1 LTLLN
6 ERIQELAGSPH
17 VAVLSTVRADGT
29 VQSHLMWVHHDGE
42 YIIMNT
48 EVHRPKFKNIE
59 RDPRVT
65 VLLMDKENPYS
76 FVEVRGTVVET
87 VRGPAAA
94 QSIEDLSHKYTG
106 AAYSNKIQSERVIL
120 TIQVDKTYGS

>member
-1 LTLLN
+1 MLDQ
-6 ERIQELAGSPH
+6 RIQELAGSSH
-17 VAVLSTVRADGT
+17 VAVISTVRVDGT

-48 EVHRPKFKNIE
+48 EVHRPKFKNID

-76 FVEVRGTVVET
+76 FVEVQGSVIEQ
-87 VRGPAAA
+87 VRGPEAV
-94 QSIEDLSHKYTG
+94 QSIEYLSRKYTG
-106 AAYSNKIQSERVIL
+106 APYSTKIQSERVIL
-120 TIQVDKTYGS
+120 KIRVDKSYHF

>member
-1 LTLLN
+1 M
-6 ERIQELAGSPH
+6 
-17 VAVLSTVRADGT
+17 AVLSTVRADGT

-65 VLLMDKENPYS
+65 VVLMDKENPYS
-76 FVEVRGTVVET
+76 FVEVRGTVVKQ
-87 VRGPAAA
+87 VRGPEAV

-106 AAYSNKIQSERVIL
+106 APYSSKIQSERVIL
-120 TIQVDKTYGS
+120 KIQVDKTYGS

>member
-1 LTLLN
+1 MLS
-6 ERIQELAGSPH
+6 ERIQGLAGAAH
-17 VAVLSTVRADGT
+17 VAVLSTVRLDGT

-42 YIIMNT
+42 HIIMNT

-65 VLLMDKENPYS
+65 VVLMDQENQYS
-76 FVEVRGTVVET
+76 FVEVRGTVIET

-94 QSIEDLSHKYTG
+94 QSIDDLSHKYRG
-106 AAYSNKIQSERVIL
+106 AAYSSQIQSERVIL
-120 TIQVDKTYGS
+120 KIQVDKTYGC

>member
-1 LTLLN
+1 MLSN
-6 ERIQELAGSPH
+6 RIQELAGAPH

-42 YIIMNT
+42 HIIMNT
-48 EVHRPKFKNIE
+48 EIHRPKFKNIE

-65 VLLMDKENPYS
+65 VVLMDQQDSYS

-87 VRGPAAA
+87 IRGPAAA

-106 AAYSNKIQSERVIL
+106 HPYASEIQSERVIL
-120 TIQVDKTYGS
+120 KIRVDKSYGR